1 MKLIVSHEKKQRPY
15 AWGLTAV
22 TLVSIAGLLV
32 ITANKVMLESEIG
45 QAMIV
50 LARVGIGVI
59 PPVIWIGAVLIVAI
73 WLVLLVRVWQV

>member
-1 MKLIVSHEKKQRPY
+1 MKLIVSHEKEQRPY